1 MRSLVSLALCGA
13 LVIGCGGITPG
24 QTIPPINIPSFNLPS
39 LPPFE
44 IPSGIDIPS
53 IGAPNPGGGL
63 CRLLSAEEVSTAF
76 GVPGM
81 TVTETSDSSCTF
93 SSGLTNLTMRTET
106 GDLATA
112 KMILGEAQ
120 DITIGQYP
128 AVIGSFMG
136 ILLYIQ
142 KGGDQLVL
150 QAVLI
155 ENNEENR
162 AKVIQAGTL
171 AASRW

>member
-1 MRSLVSLALCGA
+1 
-13 LVIGCGGITPG
+13 
-24 QTIPPINIPSFNLPS
+24 
-39 LPPFE
+39 
-44 IPSGIDIPS
+44 
-53 IGAPNPGGGL
+53 
-63 CRLLSAEEVSTAF
+63 
-76 GVPGM
+76 
-81 TVTETSDSSCTF
+81 
-93 SSGLTNLTMRTET
+93 MRTEQ

-112 KMILGEAQ
+112 KLILGESQ

-142 KGGDQLVL
+142 RGGDQLVL